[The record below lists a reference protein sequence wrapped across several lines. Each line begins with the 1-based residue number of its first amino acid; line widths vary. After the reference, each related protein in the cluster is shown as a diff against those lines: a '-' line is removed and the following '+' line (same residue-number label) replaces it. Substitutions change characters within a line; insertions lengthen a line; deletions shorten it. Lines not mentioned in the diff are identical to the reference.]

1 MKLGIMRRTD
11 IALQALRALGA
22 AEAVLQASQLADRT
36 GATPQFIPQ
45 VLTPMLRAG
54 WIESET
60 GPKGGY
66 RLTADLTER
75 SILELIELMEGP
87 TEDGRCV
94 VGPVDCTPG
103 SPCALHDSWTWARAA
118 LVERLG
124 RIPITSRTA
133 EQARKGS

>member
-11 IALQALRALGA
+11 IALRALRALDA
-22 AEAVLQASQLADRT
+22 TEAVLQASHLADHT

-45 VLTPMLRAG
+45 VLNPMVRAG

-60 GPKGGY
+60 GPRGGY
-66 RLTADLTER
+66 RLTADLAEK

-87 TEDGRCV
+87 TDDGRCV
-94 VGPVDCTPG
+94 VRPSECTPG
-103 SPCALHDSWTWARAA
+103 EPCALHDSWTWARAA

-124 RIPITSRTA
+124 RIPIRDRTT
-133 EQARKGS
+133 QPTRKGS